1 MENFVSFLIPAL
13 LLVLVVR
20 LMLAPMKLAW
30 KILVNALGGL
40 VCLFLLN
47 LISGITGIYF
57 AINPVTVLI
66 AGILGLPGIGFLALV
81 QLFL

>member
-1 MENFVSFLIPAL
+1 MENFVIFIITAL
-13 LLVLVVR
+13 LVALIAR

-40 VCLFLLN
+40 ACLWLLN
-47 LISGITGIYF
+47 LISGITGLCF

-66 AGILGLPGIGFLALV
+66 AGGLGLPGIVFLAVV